1 MTVHATDKTV
11 TMIPSLRYA
20 VAFVVNVLLPTAAY
34 HVALPH
40 VGLTGALLA
49 SALPLVAWMGFDFLR
64 FRHVDALSAVVLAG
78 IALSLLIL
86 VSQPAAWL
94 SAAREPLV
102 SGVIGALFLCSLAL
116 RRPLVYY
123 LARSTL
129 SREQERREIEFDAMW
144 TTRPALARSIR
155 LMTAVWGICLVG
167 ENAVRLWI
175 ASMLDG
181 DPHWL
186 SSCIRYVTYGGL
198 TAWTI
203 VYRRLYLKTQ

>member
-1 MTVHATDKTV
+1 
-11 TMIPSLRYA
+11 MIPSRRYV

-34 HVALPH
+34 HVALPY

-49 SALPLVAWMGFDFLR
+49 SALPLVAWMGFDFVR

-102 SGVIGALFLCSLAL
+102 SCVIGVLFLCSLL
-116 RRPLVYY
+116 LGRPLVFY

-129 SREQERREIEFDAMW
+129 SREREGREAEFDAMW
-144 TTRPALARSIR
+144 ASRPALARSIR
-155 LMTAVWGICLVG
+155 LMTAVWGIGLVG
-167 ENAVRLWI
+167 ENVVRLMI
-175 ASMLDG
+175 AAMLGGD

-198 TAWTI
+198 TVWTI
-203 VYRRLYLKTQ
+203 AYRRFYLKQQ